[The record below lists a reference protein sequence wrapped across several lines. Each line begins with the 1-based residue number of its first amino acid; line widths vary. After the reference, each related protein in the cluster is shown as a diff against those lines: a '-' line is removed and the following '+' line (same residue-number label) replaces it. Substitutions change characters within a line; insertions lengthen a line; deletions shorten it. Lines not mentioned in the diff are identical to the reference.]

1 MSKLLGLIL
10 FLFLDEIAEKYYQDS
25 SLHIFIFLNMPTYA
39 PSNMLLQ
46 TFSHDQYA
54 FQPFIFYLASR
65 FRFFRWSAH
74 GI

>member
-1 MSKLLGLIL
+1 MNNVKVIITGLSL

-46 TFSHDQYA
+46 TFSHDHYA
-54 FQPFIFYLASR
+54 FQPFFLYLASL
-65 FRFFRWSAH
+65 FLP
-74 GI
+74 I